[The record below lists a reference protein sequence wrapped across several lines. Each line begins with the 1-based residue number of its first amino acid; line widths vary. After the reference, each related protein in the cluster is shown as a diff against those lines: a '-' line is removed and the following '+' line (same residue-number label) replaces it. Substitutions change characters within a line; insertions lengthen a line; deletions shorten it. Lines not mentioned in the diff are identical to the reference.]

1 MNLAQVAFRVCVH
14 SFLHSEVTDK
24 EEKCIAAVSK
34 KYIATNLR
42 ATSRLAELQA
52 LAVRK
57 EREALEAQLR
67 R

>member
-1 MNLAQVAFRVCVH
+1 MNLAQVAFRACVH

-34 KYIATNLR
+34 KYIATSLR

-52 LAVRK
+52 LAVRR
-57 EREALEAQLR
+57 EREGLEAQLR
-67 R
+67 Q